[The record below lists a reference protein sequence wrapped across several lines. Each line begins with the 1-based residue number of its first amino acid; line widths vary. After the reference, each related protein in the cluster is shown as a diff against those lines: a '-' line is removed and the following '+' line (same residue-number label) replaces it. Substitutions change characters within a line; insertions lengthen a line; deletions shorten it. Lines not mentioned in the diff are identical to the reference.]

1 MMWPSFEPSDA
12 HLRRTGWEARCELV
26 VACERSP
33 RKTKLNQHSR
43 GISKMRTIMKAGWA
57 WIGACALAAGAAAG
71 TAVPADAEELS
82 EKSVRVIMDYAWAMI
97 PQQFTNIDGKT
108 IVIDKAK
115 REQVEVP
122 LEMARE
128 IIRVGRVSA
137 HAQICN
143 LPDDQAVNHRSM
155 MRRETDKKSWSDQQ
169 LLYINQLHLT
179 TVMLLTGK
187 IKVVEKEG
195 DKEVVV
201 DEGKVPTAQ
210 TCTPEQ
216 SAKIKEMIKQYVD
229 AGPKLNIVT
238 GAGAAAAAAAPAA
251 AAAAA
256 AAAEKK

>member
-1 MMWPSFEPSDA
+1 
-12 HLRRTGWEARCELV
+12 
-26 VACERSP
+26 
-33 RKTKLNQHSR
+33 
-43 GISKMRTIMKAGWA
+43 MRTILRAGWA

-82 EKSVRVIMDYAWAMI
+82 DKSVGVIMDYAWAMI
-97 PQQFTNIDGKT
+97 PQQFTNGNKT
-108 IVIDKAK
+108 IIVDKTKRADVVVPIETARDVIRA
-115 REQVEVP
+115 
-122 LEMARE
+122 A
-128 IIRVGRVSA
+128 RVSA
-137 HAQICN
+137 HAQVCN
-143 LPDDQAVNHRSM
+143 MPADQARNHQSM
-155 MRRETDKKSWSDQQ
+155 MRREVEKKKWSDQQ

-216 SAKIKEMIKQYVD
+216 SGKVKEMIDKYV
-229 AGPKLNIVT
+229 AEGPALPEIPT
-238 GAGAAAAAAAPAA
+238 AAAAAAAAAPAA

-256 AAAEKK
+256 AAAGAAPAAAPAANKK